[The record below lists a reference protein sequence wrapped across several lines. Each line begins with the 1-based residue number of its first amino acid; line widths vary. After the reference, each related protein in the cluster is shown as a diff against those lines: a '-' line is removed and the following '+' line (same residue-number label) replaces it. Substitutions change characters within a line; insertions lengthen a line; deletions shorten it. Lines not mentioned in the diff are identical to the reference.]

1 MAERVLSDDE
11 IEARMP
17 LWCALAELFL
27 DTEIQASGY
36 HAIARVAH
44 AGGFSAVEVRDIL
57 EHEVFPAF
65 IFNLMV
71 IAGEWAAFHPN
82 DVRELVL
89 GVLGLPGGRPPA
101 PRFWT
106 SGMRTRFLAEEW
118 LKIAAALEAR
128 EPDIKPAPP
137 PKPEPP
143 ILVVGIGLLV
153 VGFGLAWVFGWL

>member
-1 MAERVLSDDE
+1 MAESVLSQDQ

-36 HAIARVAH
+36 HAIARA
-44 AGGFSAVEVRDIL
+44 AQDGGFSAEQVRDIL
-57 EHEVFPAF
+57 EQEVFPAF

-71 IAGEWAAFHPN
+71 IAGEWAAFHPD
-82 DVRELVL
+82 DVREQVL

-101 PRFWT
+101 PRYWT
-106 SGMRTRFLAEEW
+106 NGMRTRFLAEEW
-118 LKIAAALEAR
+118 PKIVAALEER

-137 PKPEPP
+137 PKREPP
-143 ILVVGIGLLV
+143 ILVIGTGLLV
-153 VGFGLAWVFGWL
+153 VGFGLALVFGWL